1 MTLTLNKGFWT
12 PADSGDPYWD
22 DVFYLFQ
29 APDSG
34 SSLTDSSDSGF
45 TITAQDSCA
54 PSTTYT
60 LFQSQS
66 LFLASAHT
74 GTQASADIRSGSS
87 LPSNW
92 TFPGDLTVEMWSYLP
107 DSTKGS
113 SSFLELIYSGG
124 SCGFGWVFAAEG
136 DTNGS
141 SQIYDNVQI
150 CGGTF
155 YKSYTG
161 TIDYDEWNYM
171 AWVRSGSGSNNNKL
185 YSGIST
191 DTSTTL
197 RGQWTN
203 TATYGSSSPTE
214 LIMGGGS
221 TQGFYVDS
229 IRVTKGVARDVS
241 SIPTSAFPT
250 S

>member
-1 MTLTLNKGFWT
+1 MTLTLNKGFWA
-12 PADSGDPYWD
+12 PADSGGDPYWD

-34 SSLTDSSDSGF
+34 STLTDSSDSGF
-45 TITAQDSCA
+45 TITAQNSCA
-54 PSTTYT
+54 PSTSYT

-66 LFLASAHT
+66 LYLARGHAT
-74 GTQASADIRSGSS
+74 PYATATIRSGTSM
-87 LPSNW
+87 PTNW
-92 TFPGDLTVEMWSYLP
+92 TFSGDFTVEAWSYLP

-113 SSFLELIYSGG
+113 STFVGLLYSGG
-124 SCGFGWVFAAEG
+124 ICGFAWVTAADEG
-136 DTNGS
+136 NGN
-141 SQIYDNVQI
+141 SQIYDNCQI

-155 YKSYTG
+155 YKSYSNTFQ
-161 TIDYDEWNYM
+161 YDEWNYI
-171 AWVRSGSGSNNNKL
+171 AWVRSGSGSNNNKI

-203 TATYGSSSPTE
+203 TATYGSTGPNT
-214 LIMGGGS
+214 LRMGGGS
-221 TQGFYVDS
+221 NTGFYLDS
-229 IRVTKGVARDVS
+229 VRVTKGVARDVS
-241 SIPTSAFPT
+241 SIPTSGFPT